1 MFDINYILF
10 HIRPGAKWTQKD
22 GKIIKWS
29 DDNEQPQPTEEE
41 IEKGK
46 KDLEHQWKVNEYK
59 RLRKKEYPE
68 IGDQLDALYHAG
80 LFPKEMADKLKAV
93 KEKNPKPVV
102 EEPKPEL
109 KDGN

>member
-68 IGDQLDALYHAG
+68 IGDQLDALWHDIDDG
-80 LFPKEMADKLKAV
+80 KLGADAKTGTWYLAV
-93 KEKNPKPVV
+93 KTVKDKYPKS
-102 EEPKPEL
+102 
-109 KDGN
+109 